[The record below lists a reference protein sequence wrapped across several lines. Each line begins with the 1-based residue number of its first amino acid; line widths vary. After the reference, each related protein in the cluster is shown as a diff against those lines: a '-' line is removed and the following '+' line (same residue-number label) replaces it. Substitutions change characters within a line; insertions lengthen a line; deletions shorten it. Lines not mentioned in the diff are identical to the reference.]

1 MPEGRARV
9 TAELAG
15 ASQVVQGLKSIG
27 SSVAGLASQALAA
40 TGVLQGIN
48 LSRAV
53 TEAKNLDLATARLSQ
68 TAGRSSADIKRQ
80 FAGMERSLLTPA
92 PVLASITKQIGR
104 MTYDTQYGMRSL
116 EGLGDAALATG
127 RDLEEMPGL
136 AAALKASGAKD
147 VTSELGRLRDMA
159 DRLGTVGGPA
169 ALYDTITA
177 LGPQLG
183 HVAAESDKARG
194 RLEALVAGAG
204 KGRSPAQQQQ
214 VAGGLLEVLRSRAM
228 DLERVTGKRQ
238 VDEQGRLLDP
248 VAMARELQQRALKVN
263 AGNKAAARRG
273 LINAYGLDVGS
284 FLASADFNEIEKTAQ
299 QAKDTGANRSD
310 ANRFRQTA
318 EGRRI
323 DQEIQRNAAER
334 KAGEQIL
341 PFSDAAADFLGPWGM
356 LGLSA
361 AGSVGSGLLGMVLG
375 KAGGAGAASVAGGA
389 ATKVAAALGSKGMA
403 GTVSALL
410 GEGGAG
416 ANAVVNAGLLDG
428 TLKAG
433 AAATAAPVAAVLGTA
448 AAQVYAVSQLGQDRD
463 QMGQEWR
470 STHAQ
475 TIGQEIARQAQQQ
488 GDLMPVI
495 GKAGGDQA
503 TITAALLALEKVMD
517 RLPDRLADQ
526 VSQGMQAQLGRT
538 PIYARVQRNPSDQ
551 AVN

>member
-15 ASQVVQGLKSIG
+15 ASQVVSGLKSIG

-40 TGVLQGIN
+40 TGLLQGIS

-53 TEAKNLDLATARLSQ
+53 AEAKSLDLATARLSQ

-104 MTYDTQYGMRSL
+104 MTYDTQYGLRSL

-136 AAALKASGAKD
+136 AAALKAGGAQD
-147 VTSELGRLRDMA
+147 VTAELGRLRDMA

-169 ALYDTITA
+169 ALYDTIA
-177 LGPQLG
+177 SLGPQLAD
-183 HVAAESDKARG
+183 VATESDSARA

-204 KGRSPAQQQQ
+204 KDRSPERQQRM
-214 VAGGLLEVLRSRAM
+214 ANGLLSMLQSRAL
-228 DLERVTGKRQ
+228 DIERVSGKRQ
-238 VDEQGRLLDP
+238 LDETGRLIDP
-248 VAMARELQQRALKVN
+248 LAAAKFVQQRAFEKFGK
-263 AGNKAAARRG
+263 GNRARYN
-273 LINAYGLDVGS
+273 LISEFGADVGS
-284 FLASADFNEIEKTAQ
+284 MLYAANFADIEKTAQ
-299 QAKDTGANRSD
+299 QAKNTGANRAD
-310 ANRFRQTA
+310 ANRFRQTP
-318 EGRRI
+318 EGKRI

-334 KAGEQIL
+334 NAGAQIL
-341 PFSDAAADFLGPWGM
+341 PFADAAADFLGPWGM
-356 LGLSA
+356 LGLNA
-361 AGSVGSGLLGMVLG
+361 AGSVGSGVLGALLG
-375 KAGGAGAASVAGGA
+375 KAGGAGAATAAGTA
-389 ATKVAAALGSKGMA
+389 ASKAAAVLGSKGLEGSLA
-403 GTVSALL
+403 ALL
-410 GEGGAG
+410 GEGGVG
-416 ANAVVNAGLLDG
+416 AKAAINAGLLDR

-433 AAATAAPVAAVLGTA
+433 TAATAAPVAAVAGTA
-448 AAQVYAVSQLGQDRD
+448 AAQIYAVSQLGQDRD

-470 STHAQ
+470 SAHAQ

-495 GKAGGDQA
+495 GKAGGNQA

-517 RLPDRLADQ
+517 KLPERLASQ
-526 VSQGMQAQLGRT
+526 VAEGMQAQLGRT
-538 PIYARVQRNPSDQ
+538 PIYARIQRNPSDQ